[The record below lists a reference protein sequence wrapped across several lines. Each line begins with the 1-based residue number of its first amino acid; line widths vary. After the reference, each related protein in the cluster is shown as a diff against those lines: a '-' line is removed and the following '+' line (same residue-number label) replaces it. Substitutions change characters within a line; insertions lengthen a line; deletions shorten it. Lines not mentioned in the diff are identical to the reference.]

1 MLARIKKSKIITCR
15 HKGALASTPEST
27 LGCIAGM
34 NWNNVMSV
42 PVQAKVPFSKKTRDY
57 IASLDVER
65 DLSLLAAHGLA
76 LRAECTRVFRAS
88 SLLLQKA
95 AARRM
100 TPYAIASIMCRD
112 AVSKSW
118 VERLH
123 SHVLQVGNGG

>member
-1 MLARIKKSKIITCR
+1 M
-15 HKGALASTPEST
+15 
-27 LGCIAGM
+27 
-34 NWNNVMSV
+34 
-42 PVQAKVPFSKKTRDY
+42 PFSQKTRDY

-76 LRAECTRVFRAS
+76 LRSECTRVFRAS

-95 AARRM
+95 AARGM

-112 AVSKSW
+112 AISKSW

-123 SHVLQVGNGG
+123 SHVLQVGNGVCLAVELVAAHC

>member
-1 MLARIKKSKIITCR
+1 M
-15 HKGALASTPEST
+15 
-27 LGCIAGM
+27 
-34 NWNNVMSV
+34 
-42 PVQAKVPFSKKTRDY
+42 PFSQKTRDY

-95 AARRM
+95 AARGM

-123 SHVLQVGNGG
+123 SHVLQVGSGWPTCRGALRSSLLGKRQFGSGG